1 MMATYFIIYIRIT
14 ASSPNRH
21 ARAVFLGRLFIRQIS
36 ARLAFPA
43 KPETAYGNAPEP
55 TRPVTVRWWGGEGRG
70 ARADEI
76 EQKRN

>member
-14 ASSPNRH
+14 ASFPLDRH
-21 ARAVFLGRLFIRQIS
+21 ARAVFLGGLFIRQIS

-55 TRPVTVRWWGGEGRG
+55 TRPRACGGGEGG
-70 ARADEI
+70 ARTNEI
-76 EQKRN
+76 EQKRTE